1 MNANSSAVD
10 NIASDQQR
18 TILCVEDEADLRS
31 DIIEELVS
39 AGYHAIEASNGREAL
54 LKLETVRPDAILCDI
69 TMSELGGYELMAK
82 LRADRPDLAE
92 VPFIFLTALA
102 DRTEVLNGKNSGA
115 DDYLVKPVDYDDLLA
130 TIKSRLRLV
139 DRVRQ
144 SLLADLQV
152 QQQRMIEQ
160 AVRDGEVTLAALAA
174 ALDRLAIGIF
184 LLEETG
190 AVRMA
195 NEAGRQLIGKAEG
208 LSLTSFGLLPRF
220 ASSSQSFKTA
230 LATVMRDI
238 GTSQTLAVEREE
250 GRPLVLQLSSPSLPG
265 SNARY
270 AIALVIDPDKQAG
283 ISAEVL
289 ASLFGCTAAEAR
301 LAAAL
306 VAGKRLEEIGEE
318 FGVKQTT
325 ITFHLQNLFQKTHTH
340 RQTDLVALIIRATIP
355 LSLSD

>member
-1 MNANSSAVD
+1 MRA
-10 NIASDQQR
+10 DQHSEHQR

-31 DIIEELVS
+31 DIVEELVC
-39 AGYHAIEASNGREAL
+39 AGYRVVEAGNGREAL
-54 LKLETVRPDAILCDI
+54 LQLETVRPDAILCDV
-69 TMSELGGYELMAK
+69 TMPELGGYELMAK

-102 DRTEVLNGKNSGA
+102 DRAEVLNGKNAGA

-130 TIKSRLRLV
+130 TIRSRLRLV

-144 SLLADLQV
+144 SFLADLQV
-152 QQQRMIEQ
+152 EQQRMIEQ
-160 AVRDGEVTLAALAA
+160 AVRDGEITLAALAA
-174 ALDRLAIGIF
+174 ALDRLSIGIF

-190 AVRMA
+190 EVRMT
-195 NEAGRQLIGKAEG
+195 NEAGRHLIGKADG
-208 LSLTSFGLLPRF
+208 LSVTSAGLLART
-220 ASSSQSFKTA
+220 AKSSQSLKVA
-230 LATVMRDI
+230 LATVLREI
-238 GTSQTLAVEREE
+238 GSSLTIAIEREE
-250 GRPLVLQLSSPSLPG
+250 GRPLVFQLSSLALPG
-265 SNARY
+265 SNARH
-270 AIALVIDPDKQAG
+270 AVALVVDPDRQPDISAG
-283 ISAEVL
+283 IL

-340 RQTDLVALIIRATIP
+340 RQADLVALLIRAMVP
-355 LSLSD
+355 LSLQN